1 MEKLIKNVLEDF
13 GSEVSENEES
23 FESNHSTH
31 PEDAEEGPSIEVVED
46 KNQKDEMISQYSQ
59 FGECLMPSGKTLKKL
74 KPGAYAFTRHQN
86 GLPLFYPVKVR
97 SDEWLDFRDSIVT
110 DVHDE
115 ITRFWKRKSA
125 FKKYGFLQR
134 RGYMF
139 YGPAG
144 TGKTVLVK
152 QLMTR
157 LIKDKAVVFLC
168 NDRPSLI
175 VDALRMFSTIE
186 PNRNVICVF
195 EDLDAI
201 IERWGD
207 SEILALLDGEDS
219 IDQVLNIATT
229 NYPEK
234 LDKRI
239 VGRPRRF
246 DRIIKIGFPDENM
259 RKAYFKHKLLNAKDK
274 KIDEWVSLTEEFT
287 FAAMTELVISVE
299 CLGND
304 LSTSVKRIKELL
316 ETKACSSDYKN
327 EKVGFAA

>member
-1 MEKLIKNVLEDF
+1 MEKITKNALEDF
-13 GSEVSENEES
+13 GTEIPKDDQT
-23 FESNHSTH
+23 FEDKEPSM
-31 PEDAEEGPSIEVVED
+31 DEGPTIEIIED
-46 KNQKDEMISQYSQ
+46 KYQKENVLCQYSQ
-59 FGECLMPSGKTLKKL
+59 IGECLMPSGKTHKKL

-86 GLPLFYPVKVR
+86 GSPLFYTIKVR
-97 SDEWLDFRDSIVT
+97 SDEWLDFRDNIVT
-110 DVHDE
+110 EVYKE
-115 ITRFWKRKSA
+115 IMCFWKRKEA

-152 QLMTR
+152 QLMSK
-157 LIKDKAVVFLC
+157 LIKDKGVVFMC

-175 VDALRMFSTIE
+175 IDALRMFSTIE

-246 DRIIKIGFPDENM
+246 DRIIKIGFPDESM
-259 RKAYFKHKLLNAKDK
+259 RKAYFTHKLIKANDR
-274 KIDEWVSLTEEFT
+274 KINEWVKLTDQFT

-299 CLGND
+299 CLGNE
-304 LSTSVKRIKELL
+304 LITSVKRIRELIDS
-316 ETKACSSDYKN
+316 KVSSSDYNN
-327 EKVGFAA
+327 EKVGFAV

>member
-1 MEKLIKNVLEDF
+1 MSFTNSLEDF
-13 GSEVSENEES
+13 GHESPEKSPEAEEMYEES
-23 FESNHSTH
+23 HTKLN
-31 PEDAEEGPSIEVVED
+31 EGQGIEIVED
-46 KNQKDEMISQYSQ
+46 KQEKDDILCQYSQ
-59 FGECLMPSGKTLKKL
+59 FGELLMPSGKTVKKL
-74 KPGAYAFTRHQN
+74 KPGVYSFTRHQN
-86 GLPLFYPVKVR
+86 GLPLFYPIKIK
-97 SDEWLDFRDSIVT
+97 SDEWLDFRDEIVA
-110 DVHDE
+110 DVHSE
-115 ITRFWKRKSA
+115 INKFWKRREA

-152 QLMTR
+152 QLMTK
-157 LIKDKAVVFLC
+157 LIKDKGVVFLC

-175 VDALRMFSTIE
+175 IDALRIFSTIE
-186 PNRNVICVF
+186 PNRNIICVF

-207 SEILALLDGEDS
+207 SELLALLDGEDS

-246 DRIIKIGFPDENM
+246 DRIIKIGYPDANM
-259 RKAYFKHKLLNAKDK
+259 RKAYFEHKLIKPNK
-274 KIDEWVSLTEEFT
+274 KTIDEWVALTEDFT

-304 LSTSVKRIKELL
+304 LDVSVKRIKDLL
-316 ETKACSSDYKN
+316 DIKASSN
-327 EKVGFAA
+327 EYNKTNKVGFAC